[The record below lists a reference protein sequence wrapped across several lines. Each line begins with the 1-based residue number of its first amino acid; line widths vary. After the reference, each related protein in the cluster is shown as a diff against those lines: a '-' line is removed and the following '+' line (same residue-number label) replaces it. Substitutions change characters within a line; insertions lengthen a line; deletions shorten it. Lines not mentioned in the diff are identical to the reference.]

1 MIVTKIYIALFFLG
15 MDRDDSVRILDGCGF
30 HTIIGMQNLIDRS
43 LLTIS
48 DLNKL
53 EMHQLLRDM
62 GRNIR
67 NHWILENGT
76 EKIEGIS
83 LDIPMLMEDKS
94 AKRFFNAISSKRR
107 FPKDH
112 VENYADHN
120 VSLQQPSSGFY
131 SWHSMDTSSTNSNY
145 SIGTDA
151 FTVMRNLRV
160 LKLNDVNLIGCYKE
174 FPKRLKCLSWRKCP
188 LKYITHDLSWE
199 GLVSMDM
206 RILNLGH
213 CWELTRTPNFA
224 GMPWLE
230 KLILKDSVKLV
241 DIDESIG
248 YLQEIALLNLKYC
261 KSIKSC
267 QEILEK

>member
-1 MIVTKIYIALFFLG
+1 MHQ
-15 MDRDDSVRILDGCGF
+15 S
-30 HTIIGMQNLIDRS
+30 
-43 LLTIS
+43 
-48 DLNKL
+48 NKL
-53 EMHQLLRDM
+53 NDKT
-62 GRNIR
+62 
-67 NHWILENGT
+67 GT
-76 EKIEGIS
+76 KKIEGIS

-188 LKYITHDLSWE
+188 LKYIPHDLSWE

-206 RILNLGH
+206 SL
-213 CWELTRTPNFA
+213 
-224 GMPWLE
+224 
-230 KLILKDSVKLV
+230 
-241 DIDESIG
+241 
-248 YLQEIALLNLKYC
+248 
-261 KSIKSC
+261 
-267 QEILEK
+267 

>member
-1 MIVTKIYIALFFLG
+1 MHQ
-15 MDRDDSVRILDGCGF
+15 S
-30 HTIIGMQNLIDRS
+30 
-43 LLTIS
+43 
-48 DLNKL
+48 NKL
-53 EMHQLLRDM
+53 NDKT
-62 GRNIR
+62 
-67 NHWILENGT
+67 GT

-188 LKYITHDLSWE
+188 LKYIPHDLSWE

-206 RILNLGH
+206 RY
-213 CWELTRTPNFA
+213 
-224 GMPWLE
+224 
-230 KLILKDSVKLV
+230 S
-241 DIDESIG
+241 S
-248 YLQEIALLNLKYC
+248 LQQTWCGTEI
-261 KSIKSC
+261 
-267 QEILEK
+267 